1 MYFKCPPFGSPSQ
14 PKDELWEDKNIAGKF
29 QRQTRRP
36 QSSCANPS
44 CWFTECS
51 LFTNFRRLVL
61 TYSKGPAQEM
71 RLNDLPATTYFEQ
84 AQYYVMLWLCR
95 GNLWTRKVLEKNA
108 NMKKRKIRK
117 EKERKKKEE
126 LPFEEAV
133 WRLLSQEQGVRS
145 GSKHYTHCD
154 VTTLCSGKR
163 QVPITVFSICW
174 ASNAKAVSQLQHL
187 CPVFSTSSARIWM
200 YKGQGFRNQLVG
212 KKSAW
217 EYLIL
222 DYIWYE
228 TSLYWAFG
236 LLFRFQPPDVY
247 PWVSKV
253 TCIRLQG
260 RRWTPSKVE
269 DKHGVG
275 EMPKWEIWHNDF
287 QLWTLGMYCGY
298 TCLVPSWHYFSV
310 RWKQPADQHHFSW
323 SSQLQQGWKKQSKSY
338 TCSLIKNILRTVPH
352 SNKRIY
358 HTGWRIMTISTG
370 LLLTYWLAVWI
381 THIYPSAWPGASAFA
396 KIPDTC
402 WMRWTNGKL
411 IHGPHGWFGLI
422 CFTSMWKK
430 CEFNSTSLS

>member
-1 MYFKCPPFGSPSQ
+1 MSWK
-14 PKDELWEDKNIAGKF
+14 
-29 QRQTRRP
+29 
-36 QSSCANPS
+36 
-44 CWFTECS
+44 S
-51 LFTNFRRLVL
+51 LNK
-61 TYSKGPAQEM
+61 KG
-71 RLNDLPATTYFEQ
+71 
-84 AQYYVMLWLCR
+84 
-95 GNLWTRKVLEKNA
+95 LEKKA
-108 NMKKRKIRK
+108 NMKKRKNRK
-117 EKERKKKEE
+117 EKKGKKEE

-163 QVPITVFSICW
+163 QVPITVFNICW

-222 DYIWYE
+222 MDYIWYE
-228 TSLYWAFG
+228 TSLFWAFG
-236 LLFRFQPPDVY
+236 LLFRFQPPHVY

-287 QLWTLGMYCGY
+287 QLWTLGVYCGY

-310 RWKQPADQHHFSW
+310 RWKQPAEQHHFSW
-323 SSQLQQGWKKQSKSY
+323 SSQLQQDWKKQSKSY
-338 TCSLIKNILRTVPH
+338 TCSLRRNILRIVPH
-352 SNKRIY
+352 SNKMDLSHGVTYYDNFNWAFADI
-358 HTGWRIMTISTG
+358 
-370 LLLTYWLAVWI
+370 LTCCLDHSY
-381 THIYPSAWPGASAFA
+381 YPSPWPGASAFA
-396 KIPDTC
+396 KKPDTC
-402 WMRWTNGKL
+402 WMRWTNDKL

-422 CFTSMWKK
+422 CFTARWKK
-430 CEFNSTSLS
+430 CECEFNIP